1 MPPPAP
7 CPDPTNTP
15 IHNHL
20 TPELQHAMEKWLTD
34 RIKVTS
40 SNCVCVC
47 AYAARYE
54 LLHLSILNS
63 ILCLW
68 MWIRSRMQSGSAA
81 VEAAQTVDVPW
92 LIKWLTLPWRLKVR
106 NVWIK
111 IKLFLLKFSVCMCV
125 FAVFAPKKTLFKYW
139 VIGCLIYLPVDLSS
153 VIILNDIHAS
163 CHQSSANFYNI

>member
-1 MPPPAP
+1 
-7 CPDPTNTP
+7 
-15 IHNHL
+15 
-20 TPELQHAMEKWLTD
+20 
-34 RIKVTS
+34 
-40 SNCVCVC
+40 
-47 AYAARYE
+47 
-54 LLHLSILNS
+54 
-63 ILCLW
+63 
-68 MWIRSRMQSGSAA
+68 MQSGSAA

-125 FAVFAPKKTLFKYW
+125 FAVFAPKKTLFKYL

-163 CHQSSANFYNI
+163 CHQSSAKIVVI

>member
-1 MPPPAP
+1 
-7 CPDPTNTP
+7 
-15 IHNHL
+15 
-20 TPELQHAMEKWLTD
+20 
-34 RIKVTS
+34 
-40 SNCVCVC
+40 
-47 AYAARYE
+47 
-54 LLHLSILNS
+54 
-63 ILCLW
+63 
-68 MWIRSRMQSGSAA
+68 MQSGSAA

-125 FAVFAPKKTLFKYW
+125 FAVFAPQKRNAFYHKYL

-163 CHQSSANFYNI
+163 CHQSSAKIVVI